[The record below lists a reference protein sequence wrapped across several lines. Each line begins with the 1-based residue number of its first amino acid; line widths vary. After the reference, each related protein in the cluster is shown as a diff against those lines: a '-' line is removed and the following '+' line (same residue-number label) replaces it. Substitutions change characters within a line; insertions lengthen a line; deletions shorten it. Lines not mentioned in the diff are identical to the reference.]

1 MLKFFRR
8 GHPCPLD
15 TFLVFFIK
23 KKNSY
28 GNLVNASVRPSRYIL
43 LNLWPEFNQT
53 CYMTSPRGKG
63 VREQHHFLPCPMWP
77 SGGVT
82 WPVMNLA
89 VPISYQRSLKI
100 TNECQKCYQYDLL
113 TVLRSKRHIFL
124 WILFQSG
131 KNDSQTMVWLKN
143 VAWTYLFVKD
153 YCLGIIPL
161 ISDILMDFAV
171 VKPLELNMLAA
182 FTLYVLNVSIS
193 NSY

>member
-1 MLKFFRR
+1 M
-8 GHPCPLD
+8 
-15 TFLVFFIK
+15 
-23 KKNSY
+23 
-28 GNLVNASVRPSRYIL
+28 NASVRPSRYIL

-63 VREQHHFLPCPMWP
+63 VRKQHFLPCPMWP

-100 TNECQKCYQYDLL
+100 TNECQKCYQYDLV

-131 KNDSQTMVWLKN
+131 KNDSQIMVWLKKCGLN
-143 VAWTYLFVKD
+143 LFICKGSLFRD
-153 YCLGIIPL
+153 YAFNKSYTNGFCSGQTFGIKAVSCFYSL
-161 ISDILMDFAV
+161 CTKCKYQQFILEFFPR
-171 VKPLELNMLAA
+171 K
-182 FTLYVLNVSIS
+182 
-193 NSY
+193 